1 MKKKLLTFL
10 MLFLIFIPINLYANS
25 QNDVFVVKINGEINN
40 ATVSYVEDSIKKAEE
55 AKADAIIFEI
65 DTYGGQVIAAEKI
78 KNKIIDTDV
87 RTIAYVNNKAESAG
101 VLLTIACEK
110 VYMSKTATIGSAET
124 IPKTEKNISFWRSIL
139 RNTAEYRG
147 RDEKIIEAMADS
159 DVVIEGLSEKG
170 KLINLT
176 SSESLKYKIS
186 DGIADDYLQILE
198 YENLNGR
205 NIIEVEK
212 TFEVKLISFV
222 SNQFVSTFLLTIA
235 MVALVFE
242 ILSPGFGIGG
252 TISIISFGLFFLGNI
267 MSGNSNVYS
276 LFIFLLGLVL
286 LFVEVIV
293 PGFGLPGISG
303 IIFVIVGIAMSMR
316 TLEIAVASIAIAG
329 VSSVIVGIIL
339 IKKGANSKFAK
350 KITLFESMTAEKG
363 YLSVDAPR
371 IKVGDK
377 GFTMTPMRPIGY
389 IVIDNE
395 KFEASSESG
404 FIDKDEGVI
413 VLKVDGSKIFIK
425 RSE

>member
-10 MLFLIFIPINLYANS
+10 MLFLIFISINLYANS

-40 ATVSYVEDSIKKAEE
+40 ATVSYVEDSVKKAEE

-139 RNTAEYRG
+139 RNTAEYRD

-186 DGIADDYLQILE
+186 DGIADD
-198 YENLNGR
+198 
-205 NIIEVEK
+205 
-212 TFEVKLISFV
+212 
-222 SNQFVSTFLLTIA
+222 
-235 MVALVFE
+235 
-242 ILSPGFGIGG
+242 
-252 TISIISFGLFFLGNI
+252 
-267 MSGNSNVYS
+267 
-276 LFIFLLGLVL
+276 
-286 LFVEVIV
+286 
-293 PGFGLPGISG
+293 
-303 IIFVIVGIAMSMR
+303 
-316 TLEIAVASIAIAG
+316 
-329 VSSVIVGIIL
+329 
-339 IKKGANSKFAK
+339 
-350 KITLFESMTAEKG
+350 
-363 YLSVDAPR
+363 
-371 IKVGDK
+371 
-377 GFTMTPMRPIGY
+377 
-389 IVIDNE
+389 
-395 KFEASSESG
+395 
-404 FIDKDEGVI
+404 
-413 VLKVDGSKIFIK
+413 
-425 RSE
+425 